1 MRKSNGKCHF
11 CEIYEETL
19 LHLFFECEIV
29 KEYLSYVHHFLKNID
44 LENLDDEMIFTP
56 SVMILGFRKCRK
68 NIILVGNIMILVSKW
83 IIWKERNLIKYQKK
97 TSNNRAVEM
106 FIWFK
111 NALKLEIETIV
122 GSKCRYD
129 MLITLKSLLENI

>member
-1 MRKSNGKCHF
+1 
-11 CEIYEETL
+11 
-19 LHLFFECEIV
+19 
-29 KEYLSYVHHFLKNID
+29 
-44 LENLDDEMIFTP
+44 MIFTP

-68 NIILVGNIMILVSKW
+68 NITLVGNIMILVSKW

-122 GSKCRYD
+122 GSKCMYD